1 MHQALF
7 WAPCVFSEETF
18 SVEVGF
24 RVGTRGGFALKL
36 MKHNFSGPS
45 LASFCVCNFVFCI
58 LIKVY
63 DYQVVYNL
71 DLSLV
76 GT

>member
-7 WAPCVFSEETF
+7 WAPCVFSEETSEEVSF
-18 SVEVGF
+18 S
-24 RVGTRGGFALKL
+24 VGTRGGFALKL

-45 LASFCVCNFVFCI
+45 LASFCAYNFVFCI
-58 LIKVY
+58 LIKLY
-63 DYQVVYNL
+63 DYQVLYNL

>member
-7 WAPCVFSEETF
+7 WAPCVFSEESF

-24 RVGTRGGFALKL
+24 RFGTRGGFALKL

-58 LIKVY
+58 LIKPY
-63 DYQVVYNL
+63 DYKVVYNL